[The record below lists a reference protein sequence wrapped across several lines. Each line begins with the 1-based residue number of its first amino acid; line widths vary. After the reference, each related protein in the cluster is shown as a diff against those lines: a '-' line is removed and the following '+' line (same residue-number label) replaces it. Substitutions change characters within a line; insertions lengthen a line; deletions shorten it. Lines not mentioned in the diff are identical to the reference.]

1 MQLFKKL
8 MIVSALALG
17 QWALMGTLSAANA
30 DSAVSASTVKEQA
43 SHQGPAS
50 IQLRNFIKGVQK
62 AKGRFTQQTF
72 SPDGQAQPKQDG
84 HFAFNREKGQF
95 LWQVEK
101 PYEQLVLADGQ
112 RLIQYDPDLSQ
123 ATERGIEDTVGSSP
137 AAILFGSRRIDNA
150 FDLQD
155 EDAAALHESADDR
168 FVWLRASPKDDEA
181 GFEHVDMGFEDGLP
195 QQLII
200 TDGFGQRTEI
210 LLQDI
215 QPDASLSDDTFKFET
230 PEGVDFIQLQ

>member
-1 MQLFKKL
+1 VQLFRKL
-8 MIVSALALG
+8 MIVGALALG
-17 QWALMGTLSAANA
+17 QWALMGTVGAANN
-30 DSAVSASTVKEQA
+30 DSTASATSVKAQT
-43 SHQGPAS
+43 SNQDPAS
-50 IQLRNFIKGVQK
+50 IQLRSFIKGVQK

-101 PYEQLVLADGQ
+101 PYEQLILADGQ

-155 EDAAALHESADDR
+155 KDAPSLHETADEDL
-168 FVWLRASPKDDEA
+168 VWLRASPKEGEA
-181 GFEHVDMGFEDGLP
+181 GFEHVDMGFDDGLP

-210 LLQDI
+210 FLQEI
-215 QPDASLSDDTFKFET
+215 QPDASLPSDTFTFET
-230 PEGVDFIQLQ
+230 PDGVDFIQLQ

>member
-1 MQLFKKL
+1 